1 MCALFLKRNQGS
13 EENRSN
19 KQRNNWSSK
28 AGKAKGKVFCRF
40 NVFFDRFTQ
49 SYAKAL
55 HFLLRRTKLTL
66 LALAG
71 IIVLGVILMIRTAS
85 TFIPTEDDSFLTY
98 TITMPPG
105 ATLARTKKVL
115 AQTDSLLKDRPEI
128 AGMTSISGYNAID
141 AATSPSFAVGYINLK
156 PHKERGAVKDINDII
171 NDIQTEL
178 SQLNEGKFSVF
189 PRPTIQGFGDF
200 SGVEFVL
207 QDRLDSGFDKF
218 DEQAQNIIQ
227 RLNDSEVVANAFTS
241 FNANFP
247 QYILDIDYV
256 KAKALGVS
264 AKNLMTTIREIGRA
278 HV

>member
-1 MCALFLKRNQGS
+1 FFLM
-13 EENRSN
+13 NR
-19 KQRNNWSSK
+19 
-28 AGKAKGKVFCRF
+28 
-40 NVFFDRFTQ
+40 TP
-49 SYAKAL
+49 
-55 HFLLRRTKLTL
+55 
-66 LALAG
+66 
-71 IIVLGVILMIRTAS
+71 S

-156 PHKERGAVKDINDII
+156 PYKERGEVKDISDII
-171 NDIQTEL
+171 TDIQTKL

-218 DEQAQNIIQ
+218 DKQAQEIIK
-227 RLNDSEVVANAFTS
+227 RLNDSEMVANAFTS
-241 FNANFP
+241 FNSNLP
-247 QYILDIDYV
+247 QYVLDIDYI
-256 KAKALGVS
+256 KAKALGGS
-264 AKNLMTTIREIGRA
+264 GKSLMTTIKSYYGRVQA
-278 HV
+278 GDFSRFGRQYRVYMQADVQYRDTPETFSSIFVKNNKGEMLPA